1 MMTCYCTPQH
11 DRTLRVPA
19 SACQRPVRVNT
30 CRPVFGMVCPQPR
43 AGQRTMLGVL
53 PNERLLPTP
62 FKNVS
67 TNLYV
72 SKLKLPSSVRPQ
84 TTRASRPRI
93 FACPTHL
100 PPRLCGARPP
110 LKTNRKEVATFSSKR
125 SHQKGAPN
133 TGTQQSTS
141 STPCKRGGATAQ
153 ERACGLGLPDNRP
166 AQRCVHLGS
175 GCVMLLRLHRGVL
188 LCIRF

>member
-1 MMTCYCTPQH
+1 MP
-11 DRTLRVPA
+11 
-19 SACQRPVRVNT
+19 
-30 CRPVFGMVCPQPR
+30 
-43 AGQRTMLGVL
+43 GVL

-100 PPRLCGARPP
+100 PPRLDGARPP
-110 LKTNRKEVATFSSKR
+110 LKTNGEEVATFSSKR
-125 SHQKGAPN
+125 CDHDAGTKKTHPTIYKQHPLQNWGEPGLRSVHADWLCPTIDPPTGVGTLVVAAPCSSVWQPSWR
-133 TGTQQSTS
+133 TYASEHPPTHEPSPHRADQQW
-141 STPCKRGGATAQ
+141 
-153 ERACGLGLPDNRP
+153 
-166 AQRCVHLGS
+166 
-175 GCVMLLRLHRGVL
+175 
-188 LCIRF
+188 

>member
-1 MMTCYCTPQH
+1 M
-11 DRTLRVPA
+11 PA
-19 SACQRPVRVNT
+19 SAQCAWTLAGRCSRWVD
-30 CRPVFGMVCPQPR
+30 PQPR
-43 AGQRTMLGVL
+43 AGQRTMPGVL

-100 PPRLCGARPP
+100 PPWLDGARPP

-141 STPCKRGGATAQ
+141 STPCKREG
-153 ERACGLGLPDNRP
+153 C
-166 AQRCVHLGS
+166 HGS
-175 GCVMLLRLHRGVL
+175 GACMRTGVVRQQTHPTV
-188 LCIRF
+188 CAPW